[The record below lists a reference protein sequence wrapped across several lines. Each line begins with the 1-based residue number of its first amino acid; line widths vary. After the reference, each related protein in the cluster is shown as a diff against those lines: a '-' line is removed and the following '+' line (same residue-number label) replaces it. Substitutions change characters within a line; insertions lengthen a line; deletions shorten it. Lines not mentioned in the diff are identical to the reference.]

1 MSKLIIAIV
10 IAFASATA
18 SASCRTIIINGQ
30 VITCCTYGSVT
41 NCF

>member
-1 MSKLIIAIV
+1 MSKLIIVIV

-18 SASCRTIIINGQ
+18 SASCKTYILNGQ